1 MLEKAVGQ
9 ILKCGMMM
17 MIWWQQLSYDT
28 IIECGWALWKIGFIY
43 FLCFFM
49 EDVFVRL
56 NIAIVWNKII
66 LLMCICAY
74 IYVYY
79 VCNII
84 LQDVFPDPGTYSSKI
99 ELNRFMWVLVTSF
112 SFGFRKDWIKLCP
125 IHLCQ
130 DLSIFAVLWTALRR
144 S

>member
-1 MLEKAVGQ
+1 MSFVYVVVVLSYHPTLAQLVFLSIAVPFLYTKFQVFMQDNALLEKAVGQ

-17 MIWWQQLSYDT
+17 MIWWQQLSCDT
-28 IIECGWALWKIGFIY
+28 IIECGWALWKIGFI

-84 LQDVFPDPGTYSSKI
+84 LQDVFSWSWNLLK
-99 ELNRFMWVLVTSF
+99 
-112 SFGFRKDWIKLCP
+112 
-125 IHLCQ
+125 
-130 DLSIFAVLWTALRR
+130 
-144 S
+144 

>member
-1 MLEKAVGQ
+1 
-9 ILKCGMMM
+9 
-17 MIWWQQLSYDT
+17 
-28 IIECGWALWKIGFIY
+28 
-43 FLCFFM
+43 M

-84 LQDVFPDPGTYSSKI
+84 LQDVFSWSWNLLK
-99 ELNRFMWVLVTSF
+99 
-112 SFGFRKDWIKLCP
+112 
-125 IHLCQ
+125 
-130 DLSIFAVLWTALRR
+130 
-144 S
+144 

>member
-1 MLEKAVGQ
+1 MWYDDDD
-9 ILKCGMMM
+9 MMATTKLRHNNRM
-17 MIWWQQLSYDT
+17 RLSVMKD
-28 IIECGWALWKIGFIY
+28 WIY
-43 FLCFFM
+43 FFLCFFM

-99 ELNRFMWVLVTSF
+99 ELNRFM
-112 SFGFRKDWIKLCP
+112 
-125 IHLCQ
+125 
-130 DLSIFAVLWTALRR
+130 
-144 S
+144 